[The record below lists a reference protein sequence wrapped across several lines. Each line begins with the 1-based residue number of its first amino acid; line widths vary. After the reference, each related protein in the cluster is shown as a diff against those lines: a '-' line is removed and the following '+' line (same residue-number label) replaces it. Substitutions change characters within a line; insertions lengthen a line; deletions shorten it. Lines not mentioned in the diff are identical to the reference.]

1 MNTLQIAEE
10 IGATAEQIRM
20 NQAQILDALSKEQR
34 IIAQQCNQRLAKQ
47 KTVIDIKTQT
57 VLAKQ
62 KRKSVLAMQRV
73 NHVVNL
79 LIGEQEIEAL
89 RVAEYVQ
96 IGALF
101 LTANTKID
109 PDQTVPFIVP
119 LLGHGSIAYQST
131 STETETTVQDAIRF
145 LEMRVLEKT
154 ASRQLEIVSYDPL
167 LENAESPFAGINK
180 EDEGTSPVRYV
191 QSSTQLNCLL
201 DELVERN
208 TRIHNEC
215 LSEGGNI
222 INHYQAAGMPTEP
235 YQLIV
240 FHNYP
245 EQVSADQHI
254 KIMSLVKSSAVTG
267 ISFVFYLS
275 SKTEFPK
282 WFDLS
287 GADITK
293 IIINDA
299 SGRGIWEGHPEWTVR
314 SYCVSVQEASKVAQK
329 LAEKSMDAALPA
341 LPLTEILPKKLFE
354 STSADGITFSIGKAN
369 GKTVDITLGASATQ
383 RHNMLVTGAVGQG
396 KSNLIKV
403 IIYSLCS
410 RYSPEELNLY
420 LLDFKEGITLY
431 PMAPS
436 PESPEYLPHARVLGL
451 EADQD
456 YGIEVLR
463 GLLKEMSRRTTLMR
477 AYGENILAY
486 RQATGKQLPRILLV
500 VDEFQILLDGDR
512 GREAQRL
519 LESVVRLGRSAG
531 IHVILAS
538 QSIEGIASLVGSQES
553 FFAQFPIRV
562 GLKNSPSQSR
572 ATFGGNNIAASLLRY
587 RGQAILNENYG
598 EISANRTVLIAAAD
612 DQYLTKLRNTIYKK
626 TVETRKPPLVFDGR
640 ELPGFYIDLRKELFK
655 PSSGNPF
662 GLVGRSLKID
672 QRPVRFE
679 FDDGPNRNVAVIGR
693 GSSSEEG
700 VASSEQDISKSVLNS
715 VITSLALSSSSNT
728 PFTFLSYSPQKEWW
742 EKELIPFLK
751 SAGHDVE
758 IVDRSSFKNW
768 FTAQVEN
775 LQAGKISRQWVIGP
789 SMDRAGS
796 FDFSFQGQLQNL
808 LQEGPLWGM
817 HFVLCWA
824 GANAINSQL
833 GINGL
838 ASFDGVAVLFGT
850 ETISRSV
857 IGPMCKWNGQNKRVL
872 FRDVSSGSSE
882 EKAVPYLALSSLEKT
897 KIVRQRN
904 G

>member
-1 MNTLQIAEE
+1 MNALQIAEE
-10 IGATAEQIRM
+10 IGATAEQIRI

-34 IIAQQCNQRLAKQ
+34 VIVRQCNQRLTKH
-47 KTVIDIKTQT
+47 KTAIDTKTQA
-57 VLAKQ
+57 LLSKQ

-73 NHVVNL
+73 SHVVNQ

-101 LTANTKID
+101 LNTSAKFD

-131 STETETTVQDAIRF
+131 SAETETTVQNAIRF

-191 QSSTQLNCLL
+191 QSSAQLNNLL

-222 INHYQAAGMPTEP
+222 IDHYQTVGMPTEP

-245 EQVSADQHI
+245 EQVSAVQHV

-267 ISFVFYLS
+267 ISFVFCLS
-275 SKTEFPK
+275 SKTQFPK
-282 WFDLS
+282 WFDLPS
-287 GADITK
+287 VDIAK
-293 IIINDA
+293 IIINDV
-299 SGRGIWEGHPEWTVR
+299 SGRGIWEGHSEWTVK
-314 SYCVSVQEASKVAQK
+314 SYCASVQEASKAAQK

-354 STSADGITFSIGKAN
+354 SISADGITFSIGKAN
-369 GKTVDITLGASATQ
+369 GKQVDISLGASATQ

-403 IIYSLCS
+403 IIYSLCT

-838 ASFDGVAVLFGT
+838 ASFDGVALLFGT

>member
-1 MNTLQIAEE
+1 MNALQIAEE
-10 IGATAEQIRM
+10 IGATAEQIRI

-34 IIAQQCNQRLAKQ
+34 VIVRQCNQRLTKH
-47 KTVIDIKTQT
+47 KTAIDTKTQA
-57 VLAKQ
+57 LLSKQ

-73 NHVVNL
+73 SHVVNQ

-101 LTANTKID
+101 LNTSAKFD

-131 STETETTVQDAIRF
+131 SAETETTVQNAIRF

-191 QSSTQLNCLL
+191 QSSAQLNNLL

-222 INHYQAAGMPTEP
+222 IDHYQTVGMPTEP

-245 EQVSADQHI
+245 EQVSAVQHV

-267 ISFVFYLS
+267 ISFVFCLS
-275 SKTEFPK
+275 SKTQFPK
-282 WFDLS
+282 WFDLPS
-287 GADITK
+287 VDIAK
-293 IIINDA
+293 IIINDV
-299 SGRGIWEGHPEWTVR
+299 SGRGIWEGHSEWTVK
-314 SYCVSVQEASKVAQK
+314 SYCASVQEASKAAQK

-354 STSADGITFSIGKAN
+354 SISADGITFSIGKAN
-369 GKTVDITLGASATQ
+369 GKQVDISLGASATQ

-403 IIYSLCS
+403 IIYSLCT

-436 PESPEYLPHARVLGL
+436 PESPEYLPHARVFGL

-463 GLLKEMSRRTTLMR
+463 GLRKEMSRRTTLMR
-477 AYGENILAY
+477 AYGENILVY
-486 RQATGKQLPRILLV
+486 RQATGKQLPRILLII
-500 VDEFQILLDGDR
+500 DEFQILLDGDR
-512 GREAQRL
+512 GQEAQQL

-538 QSIEGIASLVGSQES
+538 QSIEGIASLVGSQER

-598 EISANRTVLIAAAD
+598 EISANRTVLVAAAD
-612 DQYLTKLRNTIYKK
+612 DQYLTKLRNTIYQK
-626 TVETRKPPLVFDGR
+626 TVETRKLPLVFDGR
-640 ELPGFYIDLRKELFK
+640 ELPGLYRDLQKELLK
-655 PSSGNPF
+655 SSSGNPF
-662 GLVGRSLKID
+662 GLVGKSLKID

-679 FDDGPNRNVAVIGR
+679 FDDGPSRNIAVIGR

-700 VASSEQDISKSVLNS
+700 TVSSEQDISKSVLNS

-728 PFTFLSYSPQKEWW
+728 QFTFLNYSQKKEWW
-742 EKELIPFLK
+742 EKELVPFLK

-758 IVDRSSFKNW
+758 IVDRLSFKKW
-768 FTAQVEN
+768 FTDQADK
-775 LQAGKISRQWVIGP
+775 LQAREISRQWVIGP

-796 FDFSFQGQLQNL
+796 FDFSFQSQLQNL

-824 GANAINSQL
+824 GVNAINSQL

-838 ASFDGVAVLFGT
+838 ASFDGVALLFGT

-882 EKAVPYLALSSLEKT
+882 EKAVPYLTLSSSEKT
-897 KIVRQRN
+897 KIVRQIN